1 MLIQLSTVQ
10 YFLQLGLM
18 ITCLAVL
25 DDPAAAEEPVSPD
38 SKDAA
43 EQESQ
48 LLSGA
53 RQLTFEGRRAGE
65 GYFSQDGSKMVFQS
79 ERDAS
84 NPFFQIYLLDFET
97 GDVDRVS
104 PGEGKTT
111 CGWIHPGGEEVL
123 FASTH
128 EDEAAVRKQKK
139 ELEFR
144 ESGKERR
151 YSWDY
156 DENYDLFTYDTNTE
170 KYKNLTSTKG
180 YDAEASW
187 SPDGKL
193 IAFASNRNA
202 YQKDLSPTQRQRFEM
217 DPSSMID
224 LYVMDADGGNVRQL
238 TDVEGYDGGPFFSHD
253 GQRICW
259 RRFSPDGATA
269 EIMSMNTEGGDIQ
282 TLTRLGAM
290 SWAPYYHPSG
300 QYLIFATNVHGF
312 GNFELYLVDSEGKQD
327 PIRVTYTDGFDG
339 LPVFTPNGK
348 QLAWTTNRTRGKQ
361 SQIFL
366 ANWDHDAALERLGLS
381 SHHSI
386 STAESVAAN
395 AAADSSRSTTSTC
408 NPEDILRHVG
418 YLCRPELNGRRTGTR
433 GERLATAYVAA
444 YMDQLD
450 LRPSGDNGGWFQN
463 FEFASGV
470 ALGDANQL
478 KTGNRSYQLE
488 KDWTPLGFSKVG
500 PVKDAPIVFAG
511 YGIVAPSSNDH
522 AEYDSFV
529 HLDVKD
535 KWIMVFRFMPEDIS
549 AERRQHLASHSS
561 LRFKAMTARE
571 RGARGLIVV
580 SGPNSGV
587 KNQLA
592 SFRFDGSLAGSG
604 LPVISISD
612 QVADSWLK
620 STGKSLKDLQTKLD
634 RGEPQMGFELKE
646 LQVAANIDIEQIEH
660 QGRNVLGRLQAGDQ
674 PSQQVVIV
682 GAHIDHLGSGPSSS
696 SLARDDEQ
704 QGVHWGADDNA
715 SGVAAMLEVAQWLS
729 SLKKANKL
737 PIKRDIIFAA
747 WSGEEEGLIGSS
759 HFAKTFQPPSHN
771 PHATHPHATHPHAT
785 TKANASSEHPHASPD
800 EASLYPTIAACIN
813 MDMVGRLDKKL
824 ILQGVGSSSVWK
836 GEIERRNAVTGLP
849 ITIQNDSF
857 IPTDASTFFV
867 RGVPILS
874 AFTGSHEDYHTP
886 RDTPDKLNYEGNARI
901 AKFMG
906 LVTRSIASRD
916 DAPDYVSQ
924 ERPKETRANLR
935 AYLGTIPDYAE
946 SDVKGLQ
953 ISGVAKKG
961 PAALAGLKGGDVIV
975 ELAGRKIENIY
986 DYTYAIEALK
996 IGQPTKIVVQ
1006 RKGKRL
1012 KLEITPGSRN

>member
-1 MLIQLSTVQ
+1 MLTQQPTVQ
-10 YFLQLGLM
+10 YPLQL
-18 ITCLAVL
+18 CLILACLGVL
-25 DDPAAAEEPVSPD
+25 SNPSTAQHPD
-38 SKDAA
+38 QPESTNSIDSA
-43 EQESQ
+43 EQEGQ
-48 LLSGA
+48 LLSGT

-79 ERDAS
+79 ERDTK

-104 PGEGKTT
+104 PGHGKTT
-111 CGWIHPGGEEVL
+111 CGWIHPSGKEVL

-128 EDEAAVRKQKK
+128 EDDKAVAKQQE

-156 DENYDLFTYDTNTE
+156 DENYDLFSYDTDSQEYT
-170 KYKNLTSTKG
+170 NLTSTKG

-187 SPDGKL
+187 SPDGQH
-193 IAFASNRNA
+193 IVFASNRNA
-202 YQKDLSPTQRQRFEM
+202 YQQDLTPTQRERFKM
-217 DPSSMID
+217 DPASMID
-224 LYVMDADGGNVRQL
+224 LYLMNADGSNVQQL
-238 TDVEGYDGGPFFSHD
+238 TNVEGYDGGPFFSHD
-253 GQRICW
+253 GKRICW

-269 EIMSMNTEGGDIQ
+269 EIMSMNTDGGDVR

-312 GNFELYLVDSEGKQD
+312 GNFELYLVDSEGKRE
-327 PIRVTYTDGFDG
+327 PTRVTYTDGFDG
-339 LPVFTPNGK
+339 LPVFTPDGK

-366 ANWDHDAALERLGLS
+366 SDWDHDAALARLGLS
-381 SHHSI
+381 RNDSPG
-386 STAESVAAN
+386 TDVSVAAD
-395 AAADSSRSTTSTC
+395 AAADSSRITTATC

-433 GERLATAYVAA
+433 GELLATAYVAA

-450 LRPSGDNGGWFQN
+450 LRPAGDDDGWFQC

-470 ALGDANQL
+470 ALGKDNQL
-478 KTGNRSYQLE
+478 KAGDLSYQLE

-500 PVKDAPIVFAG
+500 PVNKAPVVFAG
-511 YGIVAPSSNDH
+511 YGIVAPSDDGQ

-549 AERRQHLASHSS
+549 PERRQHLASHSS

-580 SGPNSGV
+580 SGPTSGV

-604 LPVISISD
+604 LPVISVSD

-634 RGEPQMGFELKE
+634 SGDPQMGFEVE
-646 LQVAANIDIEQIEH
+646 GVQVTANIDIEQIEH
-660 QGRNVLGRLQAGDQ
+660 QGRNVLGRLQVGEQ
-674 PSQQVVIV
+674 PSKQIVIV

-729 SLKKANKL
+729 SLKEANQL

-759 HFAKTFQPPSHN
+759 HFAKTFQLPSHDHHAHALAGD
-771 PHATHPHATHPHAT
+771 PHAGP
-785 TKANASSEHPHASPD
+785 
-800 EASLYPTIAACIN
+800 EAPSLYPTIAACIN

-857 IPTDASTFFV
+857 IPTDASTFFI

-886 RDTPDKLNYEGNARI
+886 RDTPDKLNYDGNAQI

-1012 KLEITPGSRN
+1012 KLEVTPGSRN